1 MLQHLAEDLLE
12 DIWFLAEKMG
22 NFEEKALLR
31 KKEVGAP
38 IMSPAEYKVAVSV
51 SKAAETNYHG
61 LGGWIYRNIL
71 SQF

>member
-1 MLQHLAEDLLE
+1 
-12 DIWFLAEKMG
+12 MG
-22 NFEEKALLR
+22 NSEE

-51 SKAAETNYHG
+51 SKAPETNYHG

-71 SQF
+71 S